1 MLTWITE
8 NLATVLI
15 CAVLLL
21 IVAAIIRK
29 LGKDKKKGNS
39 SCGCGCAHCAMA
51 DACHSKK

>member
-15 CAVLLL
+15 CAVLL

-39 SCGCGCAHCAMA
+39 PCGCGCAHCAMA